1 MGNRDINS
9 VAFKELCGQANIE
22 YDKARMFRH
31 KHPELMDIEVI
42 KYFQTLNTKR
52 QAV

>member
-9 VAFKELCGQANIE
+9 VAFKNLCGQANIE
-22 YDKARMFRH
+22 YNKARMFRH
-31 KHPELMDIEVI
+31 KHPELLDSEVI
-42 KYFQTLNTKR
+42 KYFQTLKAKR